1 MSDELFSNEEMKDR
15 ISLYIIG
22 AMTSE
27 EVYQFEQDL
36 IDGKIDMIEFKTQS
50 ENIASFAEEIAESMP
65 LPRLVLKEKILNE
78 IGRIENGISFP
89 ILSYPLRGENI
100 EWIDSGFPGITIR
113 PMHLNKE
120 TGYITMMVKLLPGAK
135 TPRHKHNGYETF
147 FVLEGDLQTDNIEM
161 LKGDYNVTEDG
172 DIHVETFT
180 KTGCI
185 GIIQT
190 MFQDQYF

>member
-135 TPRHKHNGYETF
+135 TQGINTMDMKLFLY
-147 FVLEGDLQTDNIEM
+147 
-161 LKGDYNVTEDG
+161 LKV
-172 DIHVETFT
+172 IC
-180 KTGCI
+180 KQ
-185 GIIQT
+185 IISKC
-190 MFQDQYF
+190 

>member
-65 LPRLVLKEKILNE
+65 LPRLVLKEK
-78 IGRIENGISFP
+78 
-89 ILSYPLRGENI
+89 NI
-100 EWIDSGFPGITIR
+100 
-113 PMHLNKE
+113 K
-120 TGYITMMVKLLPGAK
+120 
-135 TPRHKHNGYETF
+135 
-147 FVLEGDLQTDNIEM
+147 
-161 LKGDYNVTEDG
+161 
-172 DIHVETFT
+172 
-180 KTGCI
+180 
-185 GIIQT
+185 
-190 MFQDQYF
+190 